1 MRAVTVDLV
10 RRKNFLSL
18 VYRVDCPPGSLAL
31 PEPQEVGRTD
41 GLWQHT
47 CFEVFVRRGDNGYAE
62 FNLSPSGQ
70 WAAYDFDSYRSGMRN
85 REVLAPKI
93 TVESGPLEV
102 VLTAELDVADPSG
115 ALALSAV
122 IEETDGTKSYWAL
135 AHAPGRPDFHHAA
148 CFAATLPAPNEA

>member
-1 MRAVTVDLV
+1 MGLV
-10 RRKNFLSL
+10 RRKNLLSL
-18 VYRVDCPPGSLAL
+18 FFRVDCPPGSLAL
-31 PEPQEVGRTD
+31 PEPQEAGRTD

-47 CFEVFVRRGDNGYAE
+47 CFEAFVGRGDNGYAE

-70 WAAYDFDSYRSGMRN
+70 WAAYDFDSYRGGMRN

-93 TVESGPLEV
+93 TVESGPFEV
-102 VLTAELDVADPSG
+102 VLTADLDVAVLSG

>member
-1 MRAVTVDLV
+1 M
-10 RRKNFLSL
+10 
-18 VYRVDCPPGSLAL
+18 
-31 PEPQEVGRTD
+31 D
-41 GLWQHT
+41 GLWQRT
-47 CFEVFVRRGDNGYAE
+47 CFEAFVRQGDNAYVE

-93 TVESGPLEV
+93 TVESGPFEV
-102 VLTAELDVADPSG
+102 VLTADLDVADLSG

-135 AHAPGRPDFHHAA
+135 AHPPGRPDFHHAA
-148 CFAATLPAPNEA
+148 CFAAALPAPNEA